1 VQVERR
7 VQVERLTQLT
17 PEHLAV
23 AIAESEAHGLS
34 FVRRLADEWIS
45 GANRFDRP
53 GETLFATREAAGIVA
68 IGGLNV
74 DPYAADPR
82 IGRVRHLYVL
92 TSHRRR
98 GLGVR
103 LVTEIIEAAR
113 GHFHTLR
120 LSTSNP
126 EAARLYERLG
136 FGRRDGVVH
145 CTHLL
150 DMSAVSQPERIA
162 R

>member
-1 VQVERR
+1 MQI
-7 VQVERLTQLT
+7 ERLTHLT
-17 PEHLAV
+17 PEHLA
-23 AIAESEAHGLS
+23 APIAESEAHGLS
-34 FVRRLADEWIS
+34 FVRRLADEWAS

-53 GETLFATREAAGIVA
+53 GEALFAAREAAGIVA

-74 DPYAADPR
+74 DPYAADAR

-92 TSHRRR
+92 TAHRRR
-98 GLGVR
+98 GLGAR
-103 LVTEIIEAAR
+103 LVTEIIAAAR

-126 EAARLYERLG
+126 DAVRLYERLG
-136 FGRRDGVVH
+136 FGRRADAAH

-150 DMSAVSQPERIA
+150 DMAAVSRPERIE